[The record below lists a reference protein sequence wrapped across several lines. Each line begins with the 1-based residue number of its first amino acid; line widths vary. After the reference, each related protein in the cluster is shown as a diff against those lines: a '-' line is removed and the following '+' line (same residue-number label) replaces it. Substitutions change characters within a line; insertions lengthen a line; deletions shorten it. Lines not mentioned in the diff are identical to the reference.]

1 MVNKLSVS
9 VIDYM
14 DKNVSKSGGVEK
26 KKDHDAVISNKCF
39 LDWSE
44 EEISNDFDNQVLSE
58 TIASMIDELEKNVV
72 CGVVV
77 QWNPLIKQ
85 IRILH

>member
-44 EEISNDFDNQVLSE
+44 EEISNDFDNQVLYE

-77 QWNPLIKQ
+77 QRNPLIKQ

>member
-9 VIDYM
+9 VIDCM
-14 DKNVSKSGGVEK
+14 DKNVSKSGDVEK
-26 KKDHDAVISNKCF
+26 KKDHDAVISDKCF
-39 LDWSE
+39 SDRSE

-72 CGVVV
+72 CGVAV
-77 QWNPLIKQ
+77 
-85 IRILH
+85 